1 MEIVFSSHSKM
12 PFSTVFLLAMMMMM
26 MIDDLFFSQLLF
38 SPYLLRHCTVC
49 YRVNKLAMIE
59 LIASMHMQYGIFHAL
74 DSFLFAKTD

>member
-1 MEIVFSSHSKM
+1 
-12 PFSTVFLLAMMMMM
+12 MMM

-38 SPYLLRHCTVC
+38 SPYSLLYCLLSC
-49 YRVNKLAMIE
+49 KYKLAMIE

>member
-12 PFSTVFLLAMMMMM
+12 PIFNGFLLAMMMMM

-38 SPYLLRHCTVC
+38 SPYSYCTVC

-74 DSFLFAKTD
+74 DSFLFAKN

>member
-1 MEIVFSSHSKM
+1 MEIVFSSHSKDAI
-12 PFSTVFLLAMMMMM
+12 FNVFLLAMMMTMM

-38 SPYLLRHCTVC
+38 PPYSYCTVC
-49 YRVNKLAMIE
+49 YRVNELAMIE